1 MRKNSYS
8 DLKERMHLLL
18 CVILTVFWTSSCSE
32 KELIGPEVEIIEHS
46 ELEIYIPNEFAEMDM
61 SNNASTWSFQRS
73 RQSDHFIVFWDKRY
87 GEHDPNST
95 EVPEFFRVDIDNLL
109 EKAESYYELNVYDFE
124 FAKKGIGES
133 NLDKYKMMIFLYYEE
148 GWMAYG
154 AGYDDVIGALWVN
167 PATCKP
173 VGAVI
178 AHEIGHSFQYQ
189 VYCDLKGG
197 SGFRYGFGGNGGNTF
212 WEQTA
217 QWQALQSYPEQIFTT
232 HDFQVYIENYHR
244 HLGHEWYRYA
254 SYFIHYY
261 WAEKHG
267 KEFIGN
273 LWRMANEPEDPYQAY
288 MRLQGISV
296 EQFNDEI
303 YEAASKNVTWDIEGL
318 RAYGT
323 SRIGDQKFN
332 FQTLEDGSHQVTYNF
347 APGTTGYNVIPLN
360 VPESSNTVT
369 ATFTGM
375 VNAPGFN
382 TVADVSRAG
391 WRYGYVALLENGQRV
406 YGTMS
411 QGTTGTVSFEV
422 PQNCSKLWFVVTGA
436 PNSYLPHAWDE
447 DESNDD
453 QWPYKVK
460 FTNTNIA
467 GLVDFPDDAMPSDKT
482 LSIAVNF
489 PASET
494 SYEGAT
500 ITLDMTELA
509 EAFVIQPNEIISKFG
524 ESIQFFGVE
533 IDGTLNGTSTAN
545 GYGHWFDTNGNICNW
560 GNDAVVYS
568 EFNENNFTFTIG
580 QYPGH
585 SQAGDIYT
593 VSQAFVYT
601 YQPGQ
606 TVQATVT
613 FNITMD

>member
-1 MRKNSYS
+1 MRKSNYS
-8 DLKERMHLLL
+8 NVKERMYFLL
-18 CVILTVFWTSSCSE
+18 CVILITFWSASCTDELPVPESE
-32 KELIGPEVEIIEHS
+32 LTEPND
-46 ELEIYIPNEFAEMDM
+46 LEIYIPKEFSDMDM
-61 SNNASTWSFQRS
+61 SDDASTWSFKRS

-87 GEHDPNST
+87 GENDPNSA
-95 EVPEFFRVDIDNLL
+95 EVPDFFRVDIDNLL
-109 EKAESYYELNVYDFE
+109 EKAESYYALNVYDLE

-148 GWMAYG
+148 EWMAYG
-154 AGYDDVIGALWVN
+154 AGYDDVIGALWIS
-167 PATCKP
+167 PATSKP
-173 VGAVI
+173 VGHVI

-197 SGFRYGFGGNGGNTF
+197 SGFRYGFGGNGGNAF

-244 HLGHEWYRYA
+244 HLCHEWYRYA

-267 KEFIGN
+267 KEFIGK
-273 LWRMANEPEDPYQAY
+273 LWRMASEPEDPIQAY
-288 MRLQGISV
+288 MRLNGISV

-318 RAYGT
+318 REYGT
-323 SRIGDQKFN
+323 SRIGHQKFN
-332 FQTLEDGSHQVTYNF
+332 FQTLEDGSHQVAYNF
-347 APGTTGYNVIPLN
+347 APGTTGYNVIPLSL
-360 VPESSNTVT
+360 PETGSTVT
-369 ATFTGM
+369 ASFTGL
-375 VNAPGFN
+375 VNAPGYN
-382 TVADVSRAG
+382 TVEDASRAG

-406 YGTMS
+406 YGAMN
-411 QGTTGTVSFEV
+411 QGVTGTVNFEV

-436 PNSYLPHAWDE
+436 PNSYLPHPWDE
-447 DESNDD
+447 NESNDD

-460 FTNTNIA
+460 FTNTNIN
-467 GLVDFPDDAMPSDKT
+467 GMVDLPDGATPSDKT
-482 LSIAVNF
+482 ISIDVNF
-489 PASET
+489 PVSET
-494 SYEGAT
+494 SYDGT
-500 ITLDMTELA
+500 TVSLDMTDLA
-509 EAFVIQPNEIISKFG
+509 EAFVMQPNEIISKFG

-533 IDGTLNGTSTAN
+533 SNGTLNSTTTAN
-545 GYGHWFDTNGNICNW
+545 GYGHWFDANGNICNW

-568 EFNENNFTFTIG
+568 EFNETNFTFNIG

-585 SQAGDIYT
+585 SQPGSTYT
-593 VSQAFVYT
+593 VSQALVYT

-606 TVQATVT
+606 TVQATIT
-613 FNITMD
+613 FNITLD